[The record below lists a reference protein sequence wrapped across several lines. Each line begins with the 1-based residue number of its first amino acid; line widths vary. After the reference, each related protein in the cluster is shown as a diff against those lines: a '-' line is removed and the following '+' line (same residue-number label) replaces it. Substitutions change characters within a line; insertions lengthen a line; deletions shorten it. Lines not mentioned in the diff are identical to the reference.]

1 MFQIPS
7 DLHHKGRLV
16 PVGGLMGTKALYD
29 NVEKDL
35 HMLSELVQSLEDLLR
50 KRDGV
55 HKETPESVWTDFAGQ
70 PSEQRAAT
78 IKSLTEYLDILMYA
92 EAQIRADKEHG
103 EKQLLWHVIKY
114 LGLVPPEDLFDR
126 ISQNQFIEIYNNAG
140 IQVYRNL
147 EFCKIVSYS
156 IAEMS
161 VYRWDQLY
169 NRDASITNLII
180 TDAVQRGFSGT
191 RELFKL
197 HIPIHRVAEVF
208 GGRNREF
215 TAEFGHLCPLADK
228 STKAVTH
235 ILSTC
240 KIIPMDQSKK
250 TA

>member
-1 MFQIPS
+1 MPIPPPR
-7 DLHHKGRLV
+7 GRTALY
-16 PVGGLMGTKALYD
+16 GGNMGTKALYGH
-29 NVEKDL
+29 VEEDL
-35 HMLSELVQSLEDLLR
+35 QMLSALVKSLEGLLQ

-55 HKETPESVWTDFAGQ
+55 YKETPQSVWQDFAEQ

-92 EAQIRADKEHG
+92 EAQVRTGKEQG

-114 LGLVPPEDLFDR
+114 LGLVPPDDLFDR
-126 ISQNQFIEIYNNAG
+126 ISQNHFIEIYNDQG

-169 NRDASITNLII
+169 NRDSSITNLII
-180 TDAVQRGFSGT
+180 TDGVQRGFSGT

-197 HIPIHRVAEVF
+197 HIPIHRVSEVF

-215 TAEFGHLCPLADK
+215 TAEFGLLCPLVDK
-228 STKAVTH
+228 TTKSVTH

-240 KIIPMDQSKK
+240 NIVPLDQSKK